1 MDMDPTPYLGR
12 IAYSGTTNPNQVAL
26 SALHLAHLRAVPFEN
41 LDIHWQRPI
50 HLDQAALYDKIVRQR
65 RGGFCYELNG
75 LFAWLLSRL
84 GFAVTLL
91 SARVFSSGQPGPE
104 FDHLALLVHLDEDWL
119 VDVGFGDS
127 FLQPLRFQMGAE
139 QAQANGRYRLEQ
151 HGAEITL
158 YRQQPEGEWEA
169 QYLFSTQPRQL
180 PEFAAMCHY
189 HQTSPD
195 SSFTRRRVCTLATAD
210 GRITLSD
217 QRLIVTS
224 NGQRQETAV
233 ADDAA
238 FASLLWQHF
247 AIQTPPARSAGPGDR
262 L

>member
-1 MDMDPTPYLGR
+1 MQRNPTLYLNR
-12 IAYSGTTNPNQVAL
+12 IGYNGPTRPDEAAL

-50 HLDQAALYDKIVRQR
+50 HLEEGALYDKIVHQR

-75 LFAWLLSRL
+75 LFAWLLRNL
-84 GFAVTLL
+84 GYSVTLL
-91 SARVFSSGQPGPE
+91 SARVFSGGQPGPE
-104 FDHLALLVHLDEDWL
+104 YDHLALLVHLGEPWL

-127 FLQPLRFQMGAE
+127 FLQPLRFRVGEE
-139 QAQANGRYRLEQ
+139 QAQANGRYRLAQTGE
-151 HGAEITL
+151 EITL
-158 YRQQPEGEWEA
+158 YRQQDEAAWEA
-169 QYLFSTQPRQL
+169 QYLFSPQSRQL
-180 PEFAAMCHY
+180 SEFADMCHY

-217 QRLIVTS
+217 SRLIVTIQ
-224 NGQRQETAV
+224 GARQETAV
-233 ADDAA
+233 ADESA
-238 FASLLWQHF
+238 FADLLWRHF
-247 AIQTPPARSAGPGDR
+247 AIAQAGA